1 MPQKKAEISAEKVA
15 VVSFLV
21 DITDILVNLL
31 FALISGSVVMA
42 TQSLQGGAD
51 LIASGLLV
59 FGVKRSKKIA
69 DKRHPY
75 GYGREVYFWTFLS
88 ALITFVFT
96 AGFSFYLGLKRFL
109 NPEPISNV
117 NFLIIVLIVTT
128 LTNGYAMSLS
138 FRRILGKQIHK
149 KIFRI
154 FLHSAF
160 ITSKTAFMLDL
171 MGTLA
176 SILGLISII
185 LYKLTGYLRFD
196 SLGAMLIGLT
206 TSILAIFVLKS
217 AKDLLVGQSATPEV
231 EEKIKSLIETFNKE
245 VEVIDLRT
253 LHMGT
258 GNLLVDAEVS
268 LKNDFTGEEIE
279 KLIDKIKKRI
289 NDEIPEAK
297 EITLELETPEVKAL

>member
-1 MPQKKAEISAEKVA
+1 MSEKKTNISPERV
-15 VVSFLV
+15 VLVSFLV
-21 DITDILVNLL
+21 NITDISVNLF
-31 FALISGSVVMA
+31 FALITGSVVMA
-42 TQSLQGGAD
+42 TQTLQGGAD

-59 FGVKRSKKIA
+59 FGVQKSKKRA
-69 DKRHPY
+69 DKKHPY
-75 GYGREVYFWTFLS
+75 GYGREIYFWTFLS
-88 ALITFVFT
+88 ALITFVVT
-96 AGFSFYLGLKRFL
+96 AGFSFYLGFQRFL
-109 NPEPISNV
+109 DPEPISNV
-117 NFLIIVLIVTT
+117 NFVIMVLIITT
-128 LTNGYAMSLS
+128 FSNGYSMSLS
-138 FRRILGKQIHK
+138 YRRLLGKEVHR
-149 KIFRI
+149 KIFKI

-160 ITSKTAFMLDL
+160 ITSKTSFMIDL

-196 SLGAMLIGLT
+196 GLGAMLIGLT

-217 AKDLLVGQSATPEV
+217 AKDLLVGQSATPEI
-231 EEKIKSLIETFNKE
+231 EEKIKSLIETFDKE

-268 LKNDFTGEEIE
+268 LKDDFTGEEIE